1 MTVPVARDLSNR
13 IALVTG
19 ANSGMGKETAS
30 ALARMGAHVL
40 LGCRDPQR
48 ARAAADDII
57 HTTGNSATTVVNL
70 DLASLRSVRAAASTV
85 LDDFGSLDIV
95 VNNAAASLRTR
106 ELTEDGFE
114 RHWAT
119 NVLGPH
125 LLTTLLL
132 PALRTTGH
140 SRIVTVSTIAAG
152 GLELE
157 DAQYERRRFNGTGA
171 YRASKQA
178 ARMLAWSL
186 AERLAPSAV
195 TVNCV
200 NPGYVL
206 TDLTL
211 NAGPVVRALV
221 TVTKFRAQTA
231 ADGADTAIW
240 AATSPDIAGM
250 TGRFWSPRR
259 EVNSR
264 FRDPARRAQL
274 SALVDRQLS
283 DAAHTSQTS

>member
-250 TGRFWSPRR
+250 TGRFWSHRR
-259 EVNSR
+259 EVNCR